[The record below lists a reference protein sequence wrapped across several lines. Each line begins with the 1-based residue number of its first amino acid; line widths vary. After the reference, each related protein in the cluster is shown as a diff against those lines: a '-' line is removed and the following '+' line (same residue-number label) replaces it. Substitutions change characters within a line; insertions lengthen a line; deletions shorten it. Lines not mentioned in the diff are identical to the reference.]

1 MLRRTLLAASASDRM
16 RRMIVSAPY
25 TRDVVA
31 RYVAGEDAAAAV
43 EATRRLQASGLAVTL
58 DYLGEDTTSQDH
70 AAAVA
75 AEYVALLGRLEAGA
89 LSQGGGAEVSVKPT
103 AVGLHL
109 PEHGEKTAAAHIERI
124 CVAARAAGTTV
135 TVDMEEH
142 THVDAT
148 LRIVRDLR
156 SDYPDLGCV
165 IQSQL
170 RRSTADCRALA
181 YAGSRVRLCKG
192 AYDAPEE
199 AAFRARAEVD
209 HSYARCLRILMAG
222 AGYPMLATHDPRL
235 VRITAAQ
242 AVLTG
247 RGSTGFEYQMLYG
260 IRPAEQRR
268 LAATGAKVRV
278 YVPYGRDW
286 YGYLVRRLAER
297 PANLAFFLRSLA
309 SHR

>member
-1 MLRRTLLAASASDRM
+1 MLRRTLLAASGSDRM

-43 EATRRLQASGLAVTL
+43 EATRRLQASGLAVSL
-58 DYLGEDTTSQDH
+58 DYLGEDTTSQEH

-75 AEYVALLGRLEAGA
+75 DEYVTLLGRLGAGG
-89 LSQGGGAEVSVKPT
+89 LGRDGGAEVSVKPT

-124 CVAARAAGTTV
+124 CVAARAAGTMV
-135 TVDMEEH
+135 TVDMEDH

-156 SDYPDLGCV
+156 GDYPDLGCV

-170 RRSTADCRALA
+170 RRSAADCRALA
-181 YAGSRVRLCKG
+181 DAGSRIRLCKG
-192 AYDAPEE
+192 AYDAPPEE
-199 AAFRARAEVD
+199 AFGSRAEVD
-209 HSYARCLRILMAG
+209 RSYARCLRILMAG

-235 VRITAAQ
+235 IRIIGAQ
-242 AVLTG
+242 TVLTG
-247 RGSTGFEYQMLYG
+247 RGGAGFEYQMLYG
-260 IRPAEQRR
+260 IRPAEQLR

-278 YVPYGRDW
+278 YLPYGSDW

-309 SHR
+309 SRR